1 MKKTTNGNPNLN
13 TWRLQ
18 SYPIGLFV
26 RVRMTSGR
34 EIDAQILKVE
44 TTALGTF
51 LHVEFEQE
59 VANVVLNQIVGFYD
73 FCYLKRRLITHFG
86 I

>member
-1 MKKTTNGNPNLN
+1 
-13 TWRLQ
+13 
-18 SYPIGLFV
+18 
-26 RVRMTSGR
+26 MTSGR